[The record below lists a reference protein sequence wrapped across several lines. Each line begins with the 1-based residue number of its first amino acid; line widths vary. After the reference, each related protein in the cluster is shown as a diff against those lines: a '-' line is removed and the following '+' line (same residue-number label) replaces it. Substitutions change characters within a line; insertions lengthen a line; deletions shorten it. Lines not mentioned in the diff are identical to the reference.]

1 MTSVHNVDY
10 QRPVY
15 GFYVQDDFKVTP
27 SLTLNLGLRY
37 DLFVPIRERLNQQGT
52 YDMSTQ
58 SLLVPRGQN
67 AKLTSALAKVIPVSA
82 TASRGLVP
90 ADIDNFAPRVGFAVE
105 QPDPAPTFWA

>member
-1 MTSVHNVDY
+1 
-10 QRPVY
+10 
-15 GFYVQDDFKVTP
+15 
-27 SLTLNLGLRY
+27 
-37 DLFVPIRERLNQQGT
+37 
-52 YDMSTQ
+52 
-58 SLLVPRGQN
+58 VPRGQN